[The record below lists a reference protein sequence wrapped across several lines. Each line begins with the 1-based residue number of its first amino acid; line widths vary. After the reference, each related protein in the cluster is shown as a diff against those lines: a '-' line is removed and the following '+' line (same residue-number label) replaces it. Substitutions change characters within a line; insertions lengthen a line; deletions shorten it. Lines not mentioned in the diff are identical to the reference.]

1 MQIHSPCRITVRKV
15 SHESTSYRNSYAS
28 WNPTGN
34 ARTRGARACT
44 RAHARA
50 WANLS
55 NERNYVGIH
64 CAFAIVSVPSLGRRI
79 MCSTGTKNIAHV
91 PFREGLGP
99 REGAWPR
106 SPPPP
111 THTHTPHPHRR
122 SRPPWAPLVDAAGP
136 PIPPQNLSRPHTC
149 ARKTP
154 MSLNTVVGQRAN
166 GQAPPP
172 TYLYLLV
179 VLGDGLYSVIPP
191 PPKEK
196 ER

>member
-50 WANLS
+50 CANLS

-111 THTHTPHPHRR
+111 YRIPTAGAGPHGPRWWMR
-122 SRPPWAPLVDAAGP
+122 PAPRIPAPDLSRPP
-136 PIPPQNLSRPHTC
+136 TC

-154 MSLNTVVGQRAN
+154 M
-166 GQAPPP
+166 
-172 TYLYLLV
+172 
-179 VLGDGLYSVIPP
+179 
-191 PPKEK
+191 
-196 ER
+196 